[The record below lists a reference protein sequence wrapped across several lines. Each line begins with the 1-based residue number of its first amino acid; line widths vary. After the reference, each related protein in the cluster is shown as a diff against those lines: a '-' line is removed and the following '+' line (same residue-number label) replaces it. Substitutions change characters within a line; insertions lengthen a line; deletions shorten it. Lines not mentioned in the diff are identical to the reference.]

1 MSYFLRGAI
10 LSSAAFFLVYVALS
24 LGVAIAWRV
33 IDQRAES
40 CTASLLFGLRA
51 LPLSIATFFAAFLV
65 VPSFLYLEPYRTSEV
80 IGVTGLT
87 LAGGG
92 FLTLGFGAVSVLFA
106 WWETAR
112 FIAHCPR
119 TASVEVNG
127 SENIAVGIAGTT
139 PILAV
144 VGIYQPKLL
153 ISEGAT
159 GLLEPAEM
167 QAAIRHELAH
177 VGFCDNLKKLIL
189 RFTTFPFLA
198 GLDRSWMQAAEVAAD
213 DAAALNESA
222 AVDLASALLKVA
234 PQSNA
239 GRVPELAM
247 SLAPNAD
254 KALRARVERLLAWQP
269 REPRSRRL
277 PVGIVLCAVA
287 LLTATYLPLLQHVHE
302 LTELLVR

>member
-1 MSYFLRGAI
+1 
-10 LSSAAFFLVYVALS
+10 
-24 LGVAIAWRV
+24 V
-33 IDQRAES
+33 IDKHAER

-51 LPLSIATFFAAFLV
+51 LPLGAATFLAAFLV

-80 IGVTGLT
+80 IGITGLT

-92 FLTLGFGAVSVLFA
+92 FLTLGFGAVSVLSA
-106 WWETAR
+106 SWKTAR
-112 FIAHCPR
+112 FITRCPR
-119 TASVEVNG
+119 TAPVEVNG
-127 SENIAVGIAGTT
+127 SENFAVGIARTT
-139 PILAV
+139 PVLFVA
-144 VGIYQPKLL
+144 GIYQPKLL

-159 GLLEPAEM
+159 RLLEPAEM

-177 VGFCDNLKKLIL
+177 VVFRDNLKKLTL
-189 RFTTFPFLA
+189 CFAKFPFLA
-198 GLDRSWMQAAEVAAD
+198 GLDRNWMQAAEVAAD

-239 GRVPELAM
+239 ARLPELVM
-247 SLAPNAD
+247 SLVPNHD
-254 KALRARVERLLAWQP
+254 KALRTRVERLLAWHP

-277 PVGIVLCAVA
+277 PVGVFLCALA

-302 LTELLVR
+302 LSELLVR